1 MTTRNRR
8 SVVTTAGVA
17 GAGGPADCLLDE
29 WWRSDEKG
37 PSPGPQNQHGTAHS
51 RLDLSSECVLARI
64 EHADEQ
70 HADVVTATELL
81 EGA

>member
-8 SVVTTAGVA
+8 SVVATAGVA
-17 GAGGPADCLLDE
+17 GAGGPASCLFDE
-29 WWRSDEKG
+29 RWRSDEKG
-37 PSPGPQNQHGTAHS
+37 LSP
-51 RLDLSSECVLARI
+51 RLQSTQYGAARNRSDLSNECFVDRTG
-64 EHADEQ
+64 EQ